1 MHAGDPVVLG
11 SFTMSNRS
19 GIFSFKGRIGRG
31 EFLAHIAVT
40 IIVTVFGIPAL
51 AFFGLLSGGAGAAI
65 FYAFLLLAF
74 FWYILACMSKR
85 CHDLGNPGI
94 YMLIPFYGLDMFV
107 GESELGDNDYGPN
120 PTGANRVE
128 PQEGAITARR
138 PPIPD

>member
-1 MHAGDPVVLG
+1 
-11 SFTMSNRS
+11 MSNLS

-40 IIVTVFGIPAL
+40 IIVIVSGITVLFSPR
-51 AFFGLLSGGAGAAI
+51 FSSLLPGGAGAAI

-74 FWYILACMSKR
+74 FWYILAFMSKR

-120 PTGANRVE
+120 PTGANRVNPRE
-128 PQEGAITARR
+128 GVVNSQE

>member
-1 MHAGDPVVLG
+1 MHAGDPDVLR
-11 SFTMSNRS
+11 SYTMSNRS
-19 GIFSFKGRIGRG
+19 GIFSFKGRLGRG

-40 IIVTVFGIPAL
+40 IFVTVLGIPVL
-51 AFFGLLSGGAGAAI
+51 SFFSLLPGGSAAAI
-65 FYAFLLLAF
+65 FYVFLALAF

-120 PTGANRVE
+120 PTGANRVD
-128 PQEGAITARR
+128 PREGATTAKR
-138 PPIPD
+138 PSVPD

>member
-1 MHAGDPVVLG
+1 
-11 SFTMSNRS
+11 MSNLS

-40 IIVTVFGIPAL
+40 IIVIVSVITVLFSSR
-51 AFFGLLSGGAGAAI
+51 FSSLLPDGAGAAI

-74 FWYILACMSKR
+74 FWYILAFMSKR

-120 PTGANRVE
+120 PAGANRVDPRE
-128 PQEGAITARR
+128 GVVNSQE

>member
-1 MHAGDPVVLG
+1 
-11 SFTMSNRS
+11 MSNRS

-40 IIVTVFGIPAL
+40 IFVIVFGIPVL
-51 AFFGLLSGGAGAAI
+51 SFLGLLPGGAGAAI

-128 PQEGAITARR
+128 PQEGSITDRR

>member
-1 MHAGDPVVLG
+1 
-11 SFTMSNRS
+11 MSNRP
-19 GIFSFKGRIGRG
+19 GIFSFKGRLGRG

-40 IIVTVFGIPAL
+40 IFVTVLGIPVL
-51 AFFGLLSGGAGAAI
+51 SFFSLLPGGAAAAI
-65 FYAFLLLAF
+65 FYVFLALAF

-120 PTGANRVE
+120 PTGADLT
-128 PQEGAITARR
+128 P
-138 PPIPD
+138 

>member
-1 MHAGDPVVLG
+1 
-11 SFTMSNRS
+11 MSNLS

-40 IIVTVFGIPAL
+40 IIVIVSGITVLFSSR
-51 AFFGLLSGGAGAAI
+51 FSSLLPGGAGAAI
-65 FYAFLLLAF
+65 FYAFLLFAF

-107 GESELGDNDYGPN
+107 AESELGDNDYGPN

-128 PQEGAITARR
+128 PREGVVNSQE

>member
-1 MHAGDPVVLG
+1 MHAGDSDVLR
-11 SFTMSNRS
+11 SCAMSNRP
-19 GIFSFKGRIGRG
+19 GIFSFKGRLGRG

-40 IIVTVFGIPAL
+40 IFVTVLGIPVL
-51 AFFGLLSGGAGAAI
+51 SFFSLLPGGAAAAI
-65 FYAFLLLAF
+65 FYAFLALAF

-120 PTGANRVE
+120 PTGANRVD
-128 PQEGAITARR
+128 PREGAINAKR
-138 PPIPD
+138 PSVPD

>member
-1 MHAGDPVVLG
+1 
-11 SFTMSNRS
+11 MSNLS

-51 AFFGLLSGGAGAAI
+51 AFFGLLSSGAGAAI